1 MEQDNENRQP
11 EQPVEHDLF
20 NLTDTDTESER
31 LKDAGQAAAPSP
43 DPVSEPEFK
52 VNQEGHPVLMI
63 NPDPARPQ
71 PANGPVFF
79 GEEKRQISLRAG
91 KEASLGNLLSE
102 ARKAAGYSVEEVSQE
117 NRIRH
122 DFIEALEADHVDA
135 LPNYVF
141 LRAYVRAL
149 IYFYNLDQASAAR
162 VEEQMEKYQP
172 AQDVPEKLVED
183 IGRGGQI
190 SETET
195 RRIKMAIIYG
205 SIILLLLI
213 SLVVTSIF
221 AINTRNKRIQT
232 QQMPQKDQKFD
243 TARLETLIPPQLPQT
258 QVLPVPENNQKSSR

>member
-11 EQPVEHDLF
+11 EQPVENDLF
-20 NLTDTDTESER
+20 NLTDTEPEQP
-31 LKDAGQAAAPSP
+31 KDVGPAAAPAQ

-52 VNQEGHPVLMI
+52 VNQEDHPVLMI
-63 NPDPARPQ
+63 NPDPAHQQ
-71 PANGPVFF
+71 PANNPAAAGK
-79 GEEKRQISLRAG
+79 EKRQISLRAG
-91 KEASLGNLLSE
+91 NGATLGNLLSE
-102 ARKAAGYSVEEVSQE
+102 ARTAAGYSIEAVSQE

-122 DFIEALEADHVDA
+122 DFIEALEADHADA

-149 IYFYNLDQASAAR
+149 IDFYNLDQASAAR

-195 RRIKMAIIYG
+195 RRIKMAMIYG
-205 SIILLLLI
+205 GIILLLLI

-221 AINTRNKRIQT
+221 AINARNKRIQA
-232 QQMPQKDQKFD
+232 QQLPQKDQKFD
-243 TARLETLIPPQLPQT
+243 TARLEPLIPPQLPQT
-258 QVLPVPENNQKSSR
+258 QVLPVPGNNKNSGRR

>member
-1 MEQDNENRQP
+1 MPLCGFTIE
-11 EQPVEHDLF
+11 
-20 NLTDTDTESER
+20 T
-31 LKDAGQAAAPSP
+31 
-43 DPVSEPEFK
+43 
-52 VNQEGHPVLMI
+52 
-63 NPDPARPQ
+63 
-71 PANGPVFF
+71 
-79 GEEKRQISLRAG
+79 
-91 KEASLGNLLSE
+91 
-102 ARKAAGYSVEEVSQE
+102 VSQE

-122 DFIEALEADHVDA
+122 DFIEALEADRADA

-183 IGRGGQI
+183 IGRGRQI

-232 QQMPQKDQKFD
+232 QQMPQKEQKFD

-258 QVLPVPENNQKSSR
+258 QILPVPGDNKNSGSR